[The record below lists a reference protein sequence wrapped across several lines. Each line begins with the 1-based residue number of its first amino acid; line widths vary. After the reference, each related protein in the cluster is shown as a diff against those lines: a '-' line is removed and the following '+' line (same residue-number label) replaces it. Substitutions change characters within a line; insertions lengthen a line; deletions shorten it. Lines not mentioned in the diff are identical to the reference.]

1 MPTGDTDCSRGG
13 AAHKRRA
20 RPVDTVQRTQYVRQT
35 ERNAYGLSL
44 SLCASALHYRRLK
57 HPRARSVVDRE
68 RTDIAR
74 RTGLPRPLVDKAA
87 AYVQRKNPADACGH
101 MLRRVQRMRGRLSG
115 AVRRARPQTWD
126 RDRQAVELLDAGASI
141 RTVAAR
147 LHTAPANVQGA
158 RSRLARTM
166 SAWDRKV
173 RAQWRERQAE
183 WRRRWRRFHRE
194 RERGRGCTTNYYPTG
209 NQNGKGRGAV
219 RPDPRGLFTV
229 AQCPI
234 RVAITA
240 SPRPRRAPTTRPGG
254 YIRAGQRR
262 GRLVTGGG
270 RERPGRRCRTAP
282 GSRRDIDR
290 NGSGDEPRGYVRQRS

>member
-13 AAHKRRA
+13 AVHKRRA

-57 HPRARSVVDRE
+57 YPRARSVVDRE

-194 RERGRGCTTNYYPTG
+194 RERGRGCTTNYYPYGGSERKRPRSGQT
-209 NQNGKGRGAV
+209 RSAWSV
-219 RPDPRGLFTV
+219 YRRPVPDPRGHNRIAKTETRTDDE
-229 AQCPI
+229 AGWKY
-234 RVAITA
+234 
-240 SPRPRRAPTTRPGG
+240 PRQPAPGKAG
-254 YIRAGQRR
+254 Y
-262 GRLVTGGG
+262 GG
-270 RERPGRRCRTAP
+270 RARATRSALPDCTGIAARHRQER
-282 GSRRDIDR
+282 
-290 NGSGDEPRGYVRQRS
+290 ERG